1 MRRTPGLRVRPV
13 PELGTCIVYTPA
25 SPRLHKLN
33 PTAWL
38 ALELVDG
45 RPSPVIEAEFLV
57 RTTARLSNAAARR
70 LLTDAV
76 TMLLAAGIV
85 EDMGETHHDD

>member
-1 MRRTPGLRVRPV
+1 MRPI

-25 SPRLHKLN
+25 LPRLHKLN

-45 RPSPVIEAEFLV
+45 RSAQAIEAEFLA
-57 RTTARLSNAAARR
+57 RTAAQVSKATARS
-70 LLTDAV
+70 LLGSAV
-76 TMLLAAGIV
+76 TMLLGCGIL
-85 EDMGETHHDD
+85 ETVTEKRHDEQEQRC